1 MLVELGGKRA
11 VLAREVR
18 LVGRADMRAHGHGEG
33 EGRPSRPTVCCEW
46 LWSGTAVIRRRRSAR
61 RRAALSTPGERL
73 CSVEPGIYA
82 GGANPTRRG
91 TVVRGTISLIPSDP
105 INLGISPTRTGLR
118 RALRGEFGGP
128 LPGRTVASCASRPP
142 PLCSSREGA
151 STVVLGFLRFHRVR
165 ILAPRP
171 CCSSS
176 SPSGRRAGASKM
188 DCSVSRCCATRCR
201 DSSGSGYRS

>member
-1 MLVELGGKRA
+1 M
-11 VLAREVR
+11 
-18 LVGRADMRAHGHGEG
+18 GEC
-33 EGRPSRPTVCCEW
+33 RVD
-46 LWSGTAVIRRRRSAR
+46 V
-61 RRAALSTPGERL
+61 
-73 CSVEPGIYA
+73 
-82 GGANPTRRG
+82 
-91 TVVRGTISLIPSDP
+91 
-105 INLGISPTRTGLR
+105 TGLR
-118 RALRGEFGGP
+118 RALRGEFEGT

-201 DSSGSGYRS
+201 DSSGSGYRSWRLCCPATASAATSSTDSLPYHHAPAPRPSDGEHLPQWIFFEVCVEDHAMSVLGGVHLSIVRL